1 MNTQIT
7 KEAQEQLRNQQL
19 QTAVD
24 LLAAEIVDNGSE
36 MLGDQVYA
44 EPQWA
49 GLQGVADAVGVTLTK
64 PAREH
69 NAPENGQVECPIAGD
84 WWDVVTAEGKTWCDG
99 CQQDLP
105 SPAPVNARAAD
116 GPAADESLAPIEVS
130 VYWHERG
137 SYRAREEVD
146 VEDFRASLRGE
157 SPYGGI
163 PSDPKGIFADLAES
177 GTVAQYEAR
186 IREAMADEGR
196 QGALAR
202 LLESYFT
209 DNLPDSS
216 STYVKTLDGSNE
228 VDAIRFTD

>member
-1 MNTQIT
+1 MNTQTI
-7 KEAQEQLRNQQL
+7 KETPEQLRARQL
-19 QTAVD
+19 RQAAID
-24 LLAAEIVDNGSE
+24 LLAREIVDNGYE
-36 MLGDQVYA
+36 MLGNQVYN

-49 GLQGVADAVGVTLTK
+49 SLQAVADSVGATLSR
-64 PAREH
+64 PAIEH
-69 NAPENGQVECPIAGD
+69 VAHESGQVACPLAGD
-84 WWDVVTAEGKTWCDG
+84 YWDVITAEGKTWCDG
-99 CQQDLP
+99 CLQYLP
-105 SPAPVNARAAD
+105 TPSFPAPAAE
-116 GPAADESLAPIEVS
+116 ESTGPIEVS

-137 SYRAREEVD
+137 TYRAREEVD

-186 IREAMADEGR
+186 IREAMADEVR

>member
-7 KEAQEQLRNQQL
+7 QETPEQLRARRTQ
-19 QTAVD
+19 AAID
-24 LLAAEIVDNGSE
+24 LLAREIVDNGYE
-36 MLGDQVYA
+36 MLGDQIYH
-44 EPQWA
+44 EPQWSA
-49 GLQGVADAVGVTLTK
+49 LQDVANSVGAFLTK
-64 PAREH
+64 PKYEH
-69 NAPENGQVECPIAGD
+69 GAPKGGQVECPLAGD
-84 WWDVVTAEGKTWCDG
+84 WWAVITTEGQAWCDG

-105 SPAPVNARAAD
+105 AQATEPAPATPTLA
-116 GPAADESLAPIEVS
+116 PAAGPIEVS

-137 SYRAREEVD
+137 TYRAREEVD

-163 PSDPKGIFADLAES
+163 PADPKGIFTDLAES
-177 GTVAQYEAR
+177 GTVSQYEAR

-196 QGALAR
+196 QGALAA

-216 STYVKTLDGSNE
+216 SSYVKTLDGSNE